1 MIKNIFFDLD
11 DTIFNFHIAEKTALI
26 KTLRFLGIEPKEQ
39 TLARYSELNLMQ
51 WKLLEKG
58 EITRAEVKVRRYQ
71 LLFDELGVDCSAAE
85 AAAYY
90 EKQLS
95 IGHWFMEGAE
105 ELLQKTYNKYN
116 LYVVSNG
123 TATVQHGRIKS
134 SGIEKYF
141 KGIFI
146 SQEIGFNKP
155 RPEFFEGCFAKIENF
170 EREET
175 IIVGDSLSSDI
186 LGGKNVGIKTV
197 WFNPQKEKADDIKPD
212 FEIERLSDLIELLN
226 TLQ

>member
-11 DTIFNFHIAEKTALI
+11 DTIFDFHIAEKTALI
-26 KTLRFLGIEPKEQ
+26 KTLNFLGVEPKEQ

-90 EKQLS
+90 EQQLS
-95 IGHWFMEGAE
+95 IGHWFIEGAE
-105 ELLQKTYNKYN
+105 ELLQQTYNKYN
-116 LYVVSNG
+116 LYIVSNG
-123 TATVQHGRIKS
+123 TAVVQHGRIKS

-141 KGIFI
+141 KDIFI

-155 RPEFFEGCFAKIENF
+155 KREFFENCFEKIDNF
-170 EREET
+170 KKDET

-186 LGGKNVGIKTV
+186 QGGKNVGIKTV
-197 WFNPQKEKADDIKPD
+197 WFNPKKQKADIIKPD
-212 FEIERLSDLIELLN
+212 YEIERLSELTELLD
-226 TLQ
+226 TL